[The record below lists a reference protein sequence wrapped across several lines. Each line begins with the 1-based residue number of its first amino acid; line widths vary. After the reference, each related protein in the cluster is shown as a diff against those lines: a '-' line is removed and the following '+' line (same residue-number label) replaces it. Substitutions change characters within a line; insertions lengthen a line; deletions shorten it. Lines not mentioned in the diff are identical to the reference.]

1 MSSFSMADTITSLTS
16 VIAKSSSESGSHS
29 SGAVNK
35 TYHYVYIVL
44 LIFMARK
51 IRDNGKQNISDRI
64 IHYLDFV
71 YYSMFKIKMKTQSS
85 IK

>member
-1 MSSFSMADTITSLTS
+1 MADAITSLTS
-16 VIAKSSSESGSHS
+16 IIAKSSSESGSHS

-35 TYHYVYIVL
+35 TYHYMHIVL
-44 LIFMARK
+44 FIVMARR
-51 IRDNGKQNISDRI
+51 IWDSGKQNISDRI

-71 YYSMFKIKMKTQSS
+71 YYSMFKIKMKPQSS

>member
-1 MSSFSMADTITSLTS
+1 MSDTITSLTS

-35 TYHYVYIVL
+35 TYHYMHIVIF
-44 LIFMARK
+44 IFMAIK
-51 IRDNGKQNISDRI
+51 ILDNGKQNISDRI

-71 YYSMFKIKMKTQSS
+71 YYSMFKIKMKTLSYIQ
-85 IK
+85 